1 MRAQN
6 QSEFTFGPP
15 ASEIPPSRAGG
26 PAHKPCNVYF
36 ALRPDERAAEQ
47 ARRLAGELRRRFGLR
62 ERARPKRLLHV
73 SLCHLGE
80 WDEIPPS
87 MLFDG
92 LAAAAAVRMR
102 PFKLTFRRAVSF
114 RQGKPALVLRA
125 DEGRQ
130 EILSLHA
137 QLALA
142 LMNRGVSVRVQP
154 KLEPHMTLLYDYRS
168 VPETILAEPI
178 AWTARSFVLIN
189 SLTGEGRHVDIEEWP
204 LLG

>member
-1 MRAQN
+1 MVAQSQTEFAFERA
-6 QSEFTFGPP
+6 SGPM
-15 ASEIPPSRAGG
+15 PSDDGK
-26 PAHKPCNVYF
+26 PYHKSCNVYF

-47 ARRLAGELRRRFGLR
+47 TRRTAGDLRRRFGLR
-62 ERARPKRLLHV
+62 EKPRPKRLLHV

-114 RQGKPALVLRA
+114 RQGKPALVVRA

-130 EILSLHA
+130 EVLALHA
-137 QLALA
+137 QLALS
-142 LMNRGVSVRVQP
+142 LLNRGVSVRVQP
-154 KLEPHMTLLYDYRS
+154 RLEPHMTLLYDYRS
-168 VPETILAEPI
+168 VPETILSEPI
-178 AWTARSFVLIN
+178 VWTVKSFVLIN
-189 SLTGEGRHVDIEEWP
+189 SLVGESKHVDIEEWP

>member
-1 MRAQN
+1 MVAQS
-6 QSEFTFGPP
+6 QTEFTFERAADAGPP
-15 ASEIPPSRAGG
+15 DGG
-26 PAHKPCNVYF
+26 RQDRKPCNVYF

-47 ARRLAGELRRRFGLR
+47 TRRTAGDLRRRFGLR
-62 ERARPKRLLHV
+62 EKPRPKRLLHV

-130 EILSLHA
+130 EVLALHA
-137 QLALA
+137 QLALS
-142 LMNRGVSVRVQP
+142 LLNRGVSVRVQP
-154 KLEPHMTLLYDYRS
+154 KLEPHVTLLYDYRS

-178 AWTARSFVLIN
+178 VWTAKSFVLIN
-189 SLTGEGRHVDIEEWP
+189 SLVGEGRHVDIEEWP